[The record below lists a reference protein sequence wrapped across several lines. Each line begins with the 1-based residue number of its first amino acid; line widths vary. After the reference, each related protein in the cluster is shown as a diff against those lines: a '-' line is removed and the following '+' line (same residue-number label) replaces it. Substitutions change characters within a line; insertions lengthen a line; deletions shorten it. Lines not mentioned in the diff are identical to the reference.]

1 MTQTLSQLEH
11 SEAFIERHI
20 GSSAEQRQELLAA
33 VGARSLSA
41 LIQQIVPADIQLPGP
56 PPVGDAATEH
66 QALAELKAIA
76 SQNQRYKSYIGM
88 GYSAVLTPPVILRN
102 MLENPGWY
110 TAYTPYQPEVSQG
123 RLEALLN
130 FQTVTL
136 DLTGLDL
143 ASASLLDE
151 ATAAAEAMAL
161 AKRASKLK
169 DANRFFV
176 ADDVH
181 PQTLDVVRT
190 RAETFGFDVI
200 VDKAEKVLE
209 LDGVF
214 GVLLQQ
220 VGTTGELHDYSALLA
235 ELKSRKIITSVAAD
249 IMALVLLTAPGK
261 QGADVVFGSAQRFGV
276 PMGYG
281 GPHAA
286 FFACRD
292 EFKRS
297 MPGRIIGVSRDAA
310 GNTALRMAMQTIGMG
325 YSAVLTPPVILRNM
339 LENPGWYT
347 AYTPY
352 QPEVSQG
359 RLEALLNFQ
368 TVTLDLTG
376 LDLASASLLDE
387 ATAAAEAM
395 ALAKRASKLKD
406 ANRFFVADDVH
417 PQTLDVVRTRAE
429 TFGFDVIV
437 DKAEKVLELD
447 GVFGVLLQ
455 QVGTTGELHDYS
467 ALLAELKSRKIITSV
482 AADIMALVLL
492 TAPGKQGADVVF
504 GSAQRFGV
512 PMGYG
517 GPHAAFFACR
527 DEFKRSMPGRI
538 IGVSR
543 DAAGNTALRMAMQT
557 REQHIRRE
565 KANSNIC
572 TSQVLLAN
580 IASLYAVYHGPQGL
594 QRIAGRIHRL
604 TDILAAG
611 LQKAGLTLRHHTWF
625 DTLTVEVKDKAAVL
639 ERALSFGINLRTD
652 IHGAV
657 GITLDEATSREDVQT
672 LFALLAGDNHGLDI
686 DALDAAVS
694 KNSQSIP
701 AAMLRQDPIL
711 THPVFNRY
719 HSETEMM
726 RYMHRLERKDLALNQ
741 AMIPL
746 GSCTMKLNAAA
757 EMIPITWPEFSE
769 LHPFCPP
776 EQAAGYQQMIGQLSQ
791 WLVQLT
797 GYDAVCM
804 QPNSGAQ
811 GEYAGLLAIRRYHE
825 SRNEAGRHVCLIP
838 SSAHGTNPA
847 SAQMAGMSV
856 VVVACDKNGNID
868 LHDLRV
874 KAEQAGEELS
884 CIMVT
889 YPSTHGVYEETIR
902 EVCQIV
908 HQFGGQVY
916 LDGAN
921 MNAQVGITTPGYI
934 GADVSHLNL
943 HKTFCI
949 PHGGGGP
956 GMGPIGVKAHL
967 APFVPGHSVVQ
978 IDGVTTQQGAVSA
991 APFGSASILPI
1002 SWMYIR
1008 MMGAEGL
1015 KQASQMAILNA
1026 NYIAT
1031 RLKDAYP
1038 ILYTGRDHRVAHE
1051 CILDIRPLKE
1061 ETGISEMDI
1070 AKRLIDFGF
1079 HAPTMSFPVACTL
1092 MVEPTESESKVEL
1105 DRFIDAM
1112 LAIRSEIDRVAKGEW
1127 PLEDNPLV
1135 NAPHVQAELVND
1147 WQHPYSRELAVF
1159 PVAGVR
1165 ENKYWPSVKRLDDV
1179 YGDRNLFCSC
1189 VPMSDYE

>member
-11 SEAFIERHI
+11 GSAFTERHI
-20 GSSAEQRQELLAA
+20 GPSATQQQQMLTAIGAASLDELI
-33 VGARSLSA
+33 RH
-41 LIQQIVPADIQLPGP
+41 IVPADIQLPQP
-56 PPVGDAATEH
+56 PAVGDAATEY

-76 SQNQRYKSYIGM
+76 SRNQRYKSYIGM
-88 GYSAVLTPPVILRN
+88 GYHAVLTPPVILRN
-102 MLENPGWY
+102 VLENPGWY

-130 FQTVTL
+130 FQQLTQ
-136 DLTGLDL
+136 DLTGLEL

-151 ATAAAEAMAL
+151 ATAAAEAMAM
-161 AKRASKLK
+161 AKRVSKLK
-169 DANRFFV
+169 QANRFFV

-190 RAETFGFDVI
+190 RAQTFGFEI
-200 VDKAEKVLE
+200 VTGNAADAVKY
-209 LDGVF
+209 DDVF

-220 VGTTGELHDYSALLA
+220 TGTTGELHDYRALMT
-235 ELKSRKIITSVAAD
+235 ELKERKVIISVVSD
-249 IMALVLLTAPGK
+249 MMALVLLAAPGK
-261 QGADVVFGSAQRFGV
+261 QGADIVLGSAQRFGV

-292 EFKRS
+292 E
-297 MPGRIIGVSRDAA
+297 
-310 GNTALRMAMQTIGMG
+310 
-325 YSAVLTPPVILRNM
+325 Y
-339 LENPGWYT
+339 
-347 AYTPY
+347 
-352 QPEVSQG
+352 
-359 RLEALLNFQ
+359 
-368 TVTLDLTG
+368 
-376 LDLASASLLDE
+376 
-387 ATAAAEAM
+387 
-395 ALAKRASKLKD
+395 KRA
-406 ANRFFVADDVH
+406 
-417 PQTLDVVRTRAE
+417 
-429 TFGFDVIV
+429 
-437 DKAEKVLELD
+437 
-447 GVFGVLLQ
+447 
-455 QVGTTGELHDYS
+455 
-467 ALLAELKSRKIITSV
+467 
-482 AADIMALVLL
+482 
-492 TAPGKQGADVVF
+492 
-504 GSAQRFGV
+504 
-512 PMGYG
+512 
-517 GPHAAFFACR
+517 
-527 DEFKRSMPGRI
+527 MPGRI

-580 IASLYAVYHGPQGL
+580 IAGMYAVYHGPQGL
-594 QRIAGRIHRL
+594 KRIAGRIHRL

-611 LQKAGLTLRHHTWF
+611 LTARGLTLRHQHWF
-625 DTLTVEVKDKAAVL
+625 DTLTVEVADKTAVL
-639 ERALSFGINLRTD
+639 GRAVSAGINLRAD
-652 IHGAV
+652 LDGAV
-657 GITLDEATSREDVQT
+657 GIALDETTGRDDVLA
-672 LFALLAGDNHGLDI
+672 LFAVLLGDAHGLDI
-686 DALDAAVS
+686 DTLDAAVS
-694 KNSQSIP
+694 QQSASIP
-701 AAMLRQDPIL
+701 SALLRSDDIL
-711 THPVFNRY
+711 THPVFNQY

-726 RYMHRLERKDLALNQ
+726 RYLHRLESKDLALNQ

-746 GSCTMKLNAAA
+746 GSCTMKLNAVA
-757 EMIPITWPEFSE
+757 EMLPITWPEFAE
-769 LHPFCPP
+769 LHPFCPT
-776 EQAAGYQQMIGQLSQ
+776 EQALGYRQLITQLSE

-825 SRNEAGRHVCLIP
+825 SRNEGERTLCLIP

-847 SAQMAGMSV
+847 SAQMAGMQV
-856 VVVACDKNGNID
+856 VVVACDKQGNID
-868 LHDLRV
+868 LHDLRE
-874 KAEQAGEELS
+874 KAQQAGDKLS

-908 HQFGGQVY
+908 HQYGGQVY

-921 MNAQVGITTPGYI
+921 MNAQVGITSPGYI

-967 APFVPGHSVVQ
+967 APFVPGHQVVEM
-978 IDGVTTQQGAVSA
+978 DGVLTRQGAVSA

-1026 NYIAT
+1026 NYVAT

-1038 ILYTGRDHRVAHE
+1038 VLYTGRDGRVAHE
-1051 CILDIRPLKE
+1051 CILDIRPLKDS
-1061 ETGISEMDI
+1061 TGISEMDI
-1070 AKRLIDFGF
+1070 AKRLIDYGF
-1079 HAPTMSFPVACTL
+1079 HAPTMSFPVAGTL
-1092 MVEPTESESKVEL
+1092 MIEPTESESKVEL

-1112 LAIRSEIDRVAKGEW
+1112 LAIRAEVDRVAAGEW
-1127 PLEDNPLV
+1127 PHDDNPLV
-1135 NAPHVQAELVND
+1135 NAPHTQTELAVD
-1147 WQHPYSRELAVF
+1147 WSHPYSRELAVF
-1159 PVAGVR
+1159 PAGQTH
-1165 ENKYWPSVKRLDDV
+1165 KYWPAVKRLDDV

-1189 VPMSDYE
+1189 VPMSEYQ

>member
-1 MTQTLSQLEH
+1 MTQSLRQLENH
-11 SEAFIERHI
+11 EAFIDRHI
-20 GSSAEQRQELLAA
+20 GPDAQQQHEMLEA
-33 VGARSLSA
+33 VGARSLNE
-41 LIQQIVPADIQLPGP
+41 LIASIVPADIQLAEP
-56 PPVGDAATEH
+56 PQVGEAATEFA
-66 QALAELKAIA
+66 ALAELKTIA
-76 SQNQRYKSYIGM
+76 SRNKRFKTYIGM
-88 GYSAVLTPPVILRN
+88 GYTAVQTPPVILRN

-130 FQTVTL
+130 FQQVTL
-136 DLTGLDL
+136 DLTGLDI

-151 ATAAAEAMAL
+151 ATAAAEAMAM
-161 AKRASKLK
+161 AKRVSKLK
-169 DANRFFV
+169 NANRFFV
-176 ADDVH
+176 AADVH

-200 VDKAEKVLE
+200 VDDAAKVL
-209 LDGVF
+209 DHQDVF

-220 VGTTGELHDYSALLA
+220 VGTTGEVHDYSALIT
-235 ELKSRKIITSVAAD
+235 ELKQRKVIVSVAAD
-249 IMALVLLTAPGK
+249 FMTLVLLTAPGK
-261 QGADVVFGSAQRFGV
+261 QGADIVFGSAQRFGV

-286 FFACRD
+286 FFAARD

-310 GNTALRMAMQTIGMG
+310 GR
-325 YSAVLTPPVILRNM
+325 
-339 LENPGWYT
+339 
-347 AYTPY
+347 
-352 QPEVSQG
+352 
-359 RLEALLNFQ
+359 
-368 TVTLDLTG
+368 
-376 LDLASASLLDE
+376 
-387 ATAAAEAM
+387 
-395 ALAKRASKLKD
+395 
-406 ANRFFVADDVH
+406 
-417 PQTLDVVRTRAE
+417 
-429 TFGFDVIV
+429 
-437 DKAEKVLELD
+437 
-447 GVFGVLLQ
+447 
-455 QVGTTGELHDYS
+455 
-467 ALLAELKSRKIITSV
+467 
-482 AADIMALVLL
+482 
-492 TAPGKQGADVVF
+492 
-504 GSAQRFGV
+504 
-512 PMGYG
+512 
-517 GPHAAFFACR
+517 
-527 DEFKRSMPGRI
+527 
-538 IGVSR
+538 
-543 DAAGNTALRMAMQT
+543 TALRMAMQT

-580 IASLYAVYHGPQGL
+580 IASLYAVFHGPAGL
-594 QRIAGRIHRL
+594 KRIAGRIHRL
-604 TDILAAG
+604 ADILAAG
-611 LQKAGLTLRHHTWF
+611 LQQKGLVLRHKHWF
-625 DTLTVEVKDKAAVL
+625 DTLCVEVADKGAVL
-639 ERALSFGINLRTD
+639 ARAEANEINLRSD
-652 IHGAV
+652 ILNAV
-657 GITLDEATSREDVQT
+657 GITLDEATTREDVQA
-672 LFALLAGDNHGLDI
+672 LFTVLLGDNHGLDI
-686 DALDAAVS
+686 DKLDQNVAGDS
-694 KNSQSIP
+694 LSIP
-701 AAMLRQDPIL
+701 TGMLRTDEFL

-726 RYMHRLERKDLALNQ
+726 RYMHSLERKDLALNQ

-757 EMIPITWPEFSE
+757 EMIPITWPEFAE
-769 LHPFCPP
+769 LHPFCPAN
-776 EQAAGYQQMIGQLSQ
+776 QAEGYHQMISQLSD
-791 WLVQLT
+791 WLVKLT
-797 GYDAVCM
+797 GYDALCM

-825 SRNEAGRHVCLIP
+825 SRNEGSRNLCLIP

-847 SAQMAGMSV
+847 SAQMAGMEV
-856 VVVACDKNGNID
+856 VVVACDKQGNID
-868 LHDLRV
+868 LHDLRL
-874 KAEQAGEELS
+874 KAEQAGDALS

-921 MNAQVGITTPGYI
+921 MNAQVGITSPGYI

-978 IDGVTTQQGAVSA
+978 IEEMLTQQGAVSA

-1008 MMGAEGL
+1008 MMGAQGL
-1015 KQASQMAILNA
+1015 KKASQVAILNA

-1031 RLKDAYP
+1031 RLKSAFP
-1038 ILYTGRDHRVAHE
+1038 ILYTGRSGHVAHE

-1061 ETGISEMDI
+1061 ETGISELDI

-1079 HAPTMSFPVACTL
+1079 HAPTMSFPVAGTL
-1092 MVEPTESESKVEL
+1092 MVEPTESESKLEL

-1112 LAIRSEIDRVAKGEW
+1112 LTIRTEIDRVARGEW

-1135 NAPHVQAELVND
+1135 NAPHTQDEIVAD
-1147 WQHPYSRELAVF
+1147 WTHPYTRELAVF
-1159 PVAGVR
+1159 PTGHG
-1165 ENKYWPSVKRLDDV
+1165 NKYWPTVKRLDDV
-1179 YGDRNLFCSC
+1179 FGDRNLFCSC
-1189 VPMSDYE
+1189 VPMSEYQ

>member
-1 MTQTLSQLEH
+1 MTQNLSQLEH
-11 SEAFIERHI
+11 NDAFIQRHI
-20 GSSAEQRQELLAA
+20 GSSAEQQQQMLAA
-33 VGARSLSA
+33 VGANSLST
-41 LIQQIVPADIQLPGP
+41 LIQQIVPADIQLPSP
-56 PPVGDAATEH
+56 PPVGEAATEH
-66 QALAELKAIA
+66 QALAELKGIA

-88 GYSAVLTPPVILRN
+88 GYSPVLTPPVILRN

-130 FQTVTL
+130 FQQLTQ

-151 ATAAAEAMAL
+151 ATAAAESMAL

-181 PQTLDVVRT
+181 PQTLDVVLT
-190 RAETFGFDVI
+190 RAETFGFEVI
-200 VDKAEKVLE
+200 VDRAEKVLE
-209 LDGVF
+209 LEGVF

-220 VGTTGELHDYSALLA
+220 VGTTGELHDYSALLS
-235 ELKSRKIITSVAAD
+235 ELKK
-249 IMALVLLTAPGK
+249 
-261 QGADVVFGSAQRFGV
+261 
-276 PMGYG
+276 
-281 GPHAA
+281 
-286 FFACRD
+286 
-292 EFKRS
+292 
-297 MPGRIIGVSRDAA
+297 
-310 GNTALRMAMQTIGMG
+310 
-325 YSAVLTPPVILRNM
+325 
-339 LENPGWYT
+339 
-347 AYTPY
+347 
-352 QPEVSQG
+352 
-359 RLEALLNFQ
+359 
-368 TVTLDLTG
+368 
-376 LDLASASLLDE
+376 
-387 ATAAAEAM
+387 
-395 ALAKRASKLKD
+395 
-406 ANRFFVADDVH
+406 
-417 PQTLDVVRTRAE
+417 
-429 TFGFDVIV
+429 
-437 DKAEKVLELD
+437 
-447 GVFGVLLQ
+447 
-455 QVGTTGELHDYS
+455 
-467 ALLAELKSRKIITSV
+467 RKIITSV

-594 QRIAGRIHRL
+594 QRIAGRIHRM

-611 LQKAGLTLRHHTWF
+611 LQQAGLTLRFAHWF
-625 DTLTVEVKDKAAVL
+625 DTLTVEVKNKAAVL
-639 ERALSFGINLRTD
+639 ARALSFGINLRTD

-657 GITLDEATSREDVQT
+657 GITLDETTSREDLQILFT
-672 LFALLAGDNHGLDI
+672 LLVGDNHGLDI
-686 DALDAAVS
+686 DLLDAKVS
-694 KNSQSIP
+694 QNSQSIQTG
-701 AAMLRQDPIL
+701 MLRQDPIL

-757 EMIPITWPEFSE
+757 EMIPITWPEFAE

-825 SRNEAGRHVCLIP
+825 SRNQASRHICLIP

-856 VVVACDKNGNID
+856 VVVACDKQGNID
-868 LHDLRV
+868 LHDLRQ
-874 KAEQAGEELS
+874 KAGEAGDELS

-978 IDGVTTQQGAVSA
+978 IDGMTTQQGAVSA

-1008 MMGAEGL
+1008 MMGADGL
-1015 KQASQMAILNA
+1015 KQASQVAILNA

-1031 RLKDAYP
+1031 RLKEAYP
-1038 ILYTGRDHRVAHE
+1038 VLYTGHDGRVAHE

-1061 ETGISEMDI
+1061 ATGISEMDI

-1079 HAPTMSFPVACTL
+1079 HAPTMSFPVAGTL

-1112 LAIRSEIDRVAKGEW
+1112 LAIRAEIEKVARGEW

-1135 NAPHVQAELVND
+1135 NAPHTQAELVGE

-1159 PVAGVR
+1159 PVAGVM

-1189 VPMSDYE
+1189 VPISDYE

>member
-1 MTQTLSQLEH
+1 MTQSLRQLENH
-11 SEAFIERHI
+11 EAFVDRHI
-20 GSSAEQRQELLAA
+20 GPNAQQQHEMLET
-33 VGARSLSA
+33 VGARSLNE
-41 LIQQIVPADIQLPGP
+41 LIASIVPADIQLAEP
-56 PPVGDAATEH
+56 PQVGEAATEFA
-66 QALAELKAIA
+66 ALAELKTIA
-76 SQNQRYKSYIGM
+76 SRNKRFKTYIGM
-88 GYSAVLTPPVILRN
+88 GYTAVQTPPVILRN

-130 FQTVTL
+130 FQQVTL
-136 DLTGLDL
+136 DLTGLDI

-151 ATAAAEAMAL
+151 ATAAAEAMAM
-161 AKRASKLK
+161 AKRVSKLK
-169 DANRFFV
+169 NANRFFV
-176 ADDVH
+176 AADVH

-200 VDKAEKVLE
+200 VDDAAKVL
-209 LDGVF
+209 DHQDVF

-220 VGTTGELHDYSALLA
+220 VGTTGDVHDYSALIT
-235 ELKSRKIITSVAAD
+235 ELKQRKVIVSVAAD
-249 IMALVLLTAPGK
+249 LMTLVLLTAPGK
-261 QGADVVFGSAQRFGV
+261 QGADIVFGSAQRFGV

-286 FFACRD
+286 FFAARD

-310 GNTALRMAMQTIGMG
+310 GR
-325 YSAVLTPPVILRNM
+325 
-339 LENPGWYT
+339 
-347 AYTPY
+347 
-352 QPEVSQG
+352 
-359 RLEALLNFQ
+359 
-368 TVTLDLTG
+368 
-376 LDLASASLLDE
+376 
-387 ATAAAEAM
+387 
-395 ALAKRASKLKD
+395 
-406 ANRFFVADDVH
+406 
-417 PQTLDVVRTRAE
+417 
-429 TFGFDVIV
+429 
-437 DKAEKVLELD
+437 
-447 GVFGVLLQ
+447 
-455 QVGTTGELHDYS
+455 
-467 ALLAELKSRKIITSV
+467 
-482 AADIMALVLL
+482 
-492 TAPGKQGADVVF
+492 
-504 GSAQRFGV
+504 
-512 PMGYG
+512 
-517 GPHAAFFACR
+517 
-527 DEFKRSMPGRI
+527 
-538 IGVSR
+538 
-543 DAAGNTALRMAMQT
+543 TALRMAMQT

-580 IASLYAVYHGPQGL
+580 IASLYAVFHGPAGL
-594 QRIAGRIHRL
+594 KRIAGRIHRL
-604 TDILAAG
+604 TDVLAAG
-611 LQKAGLTLRHHTWF
+611 LQQKGLVLRHKHWF
-625 DTLTVEVKDKAAVL
+625 DTLCVEVTDKAAVL
-639 ERALSFGINLRTD
+639 ARAEANEINLRSD
-652 IHGAV
+652 ILNAV
-657 GITLDEATSREDVQT
+657 GITLDEATTREDVQA
-672 LFALLAGDNHGLDI
+672 LFSVLLGDNHGLDI
-686 DALDAAVS
+686 DKLDQNVAGDS
-694 KNSQSIP
+694 LSIP
-701 AAMLRQDPIL
+701 KAMLREDEFL

-726 RYMHRLERKDLALNQ
+726 RYMHSLERKDLALNQ

-757 EMIPITWPEFSE
+757 EMIPITWPEFAE
-769 LHPFCPP
+769 LHPFCPAN
-776 EQAAGYQQMIGQLSQ
+776 QAEGYHQMISQLSD
-791 WLVQLT
+791 WLVKLT
-797 GYDAVCM
+797 GYDALCM

-825 SRNEAGRHVCLIP
+825 SRNEGGRNLCLIP

-847 SAQMAGMSV
+847 SAQMAGMEV
-856 VVVACDKNGNID
+856 VVVACDKQGNID
-868 LHDLRV
+868 LHDLRA
-874 KAEQAGEELS
+874 KAEQAGDALS

-921 MNAQVGITTPGYI
+921 MNAQVGITSPGYI

-978 IDGVTTQQGAVSA
+978 IEEMLTQQGAVSA

-1008 MMGAEGL
+1008 MMGAQGL
-1015 KQASQMAILNA
+1015 KKASQVAILNA

-1031 RLKDAYP
+1031 RLKSAFP
-1038 ILYTGRDHRVAHE
+1038 ILYTGRSGHVAHE

-1061 ETGISEMDI
+1061 ETGISELDI

-1079 HAPTMSFPVACTL
+1079 HAPTMSFPVAGTL
-1092 MVEPTESESKVEL
+1092 MVEPTESESKLEL

-1112 LAIRSEIDRVAKGEW
+1112 LTIRTEIDRVARGEW

-1135 NAPHVQAELVND
+1135 NAPHTQDEIVAD
-1147 WQHPYSRELAVF
+1147 WGHPYTRELAVF
-1159 PVAGVR
+1159 PTGHG
-1165 ENKYWPSVKRLDDV
+1165 NKYWPTVKRLDDV
-1179 YGDRNLFCSC
+1179 FGDRNLFCSC
-1189 VPMSDYE
+1189 VPMSEYQ

>member
-1 MTQTLSQLEH
+1 MTQTLSQLEN
-11 SEAFIERHI
+11 SEAFIGRHI
-20 GSSAEQRQELLAA
+20 GPSSQQQQQMLDT
-33 VGARSLSA
+33 VGADSLNA
-41 LIQQIVPADIQLPGP
+41 LIQQIVPVDIQLPGP
-56 PPVGDAATEH
+56 PAVGDAVTEH

-130 FQTVTL
+130 FQQLTL

-200 VDKAEKVLE
+200 VDKAEKVLDLE
-209 LDGVF
+209 GVF

-220 VGTTGELHDYSALLA
+220 VGTTGEVHDYTALLG
-235 ELKSRKIITSVAAD
+235 ELKSRKIVTSVAAD
-249 IMALVLLTAPGK
+249 IMALVLLAAPGK

-310 GNTALRMAMQTIGMG
+310 G
-325 YSAVLTPPVILRNM
+325 
-339 LENPGWYT
+339 
-347 AYTPY
+347 
-352 QPEVSQG
+352 
-359 RLEALLNFQ
+359 
-368 TVTLDLTG
+368 
-376 LDLASASLLDE
+376 
-387 ATAAAEAM
+387 
-395 ALAKRASKLKD
+395 K
-406 ANRFFVADDVH
+406 
-417 PQTLDVVRTRAE
+417 
-429 TFGFDVIV
+429 
-437 DKAEKVLELD
+437 
-447 GVFGVLLQ
+447 
-455 QVGTTGELHDYS
+455 
-467 ALLAELKSRKIITSV
+467 
-482 AADIMALVLL
+482 
-492 TAPGKQGADVVF
+492 
-504 GSAQRFGV
+504 
-512 PMGYG
+512 
-517 GPHAAFFACR
+517 
-527 DEFKRSMPGRI
+527 
-538 IGVSR
+538 
-543 DAAGNTALRMAMQT
+543 TALRMAMQT

-580 IASLYAVYHGPQGL
+580 IASLYAVFHGPEGL
-594 QRIAGRIHRL
+594 KRIASRIHRL
-604 TDILAAG
+604 TDILASG
-611 LQKAGLTLRHHTWF
+611 LKQGGLTLRHNTWF

-639 ERALSFGINLRTD
+639 ERALSFGLNLRTD

-657 GITLDEATSREDVQT
+657 GVTLDEATSREDVQI
-672 LFALLAGDNHGLDI
+672 LFAALLGDDNGLDI
-686 DALDAAVS
+686 DKLDKAAS
-694 KNSQSIP
+694 TDSNSIP
-701 AAMLRQDPIL
+701 AAMLRVDPIL
-711 THPVFNRY
+711 THPVFNQY

-726 RYMHRLERKDLALNQ
+726 RYMHRLEKKDLALNQ

-757 EMIPITWPEFSE
+757 EMIPITWPEFAE
-769 LHPFCPP
+769 LHPFCPT

-825 SRNEAGRHVCLIP
+825 SRNESSRHICLIP

-847 SAQMAGMSV
+847 SAQMASMTV
-856 VVVACDKNGNID
+856 VVVACDKQGNID
-868 LHDLRV
+868 LSDLRE
-874 KAEQAGEELS
+874 KAAKAGDELS

-908 HQFGGQVY
+908 HQYGGQVY

-978 IDGVTTQQGAVSA
+978 IDGVLTQNGAVSA

-1015 KQASQMAILNA
+1015 KQASQVAILNA

-1038 ILYTGRDHRVAHE
+1038 VLYTGRDGRVAHE

-1061 ETGISEMDI
+1061 TVGISEMDI
-1070 AKRLIDFGF
+1070 AKRLIDYGF
-1079 HAPTMSFPVACTL
+1079 HAPTMSFPVAGTL

-1105 DRFIDAM
+1105 DRFIDA
-1112 LAIRSEIDRVAKGEW
+1112 LLSIRKEIDRVAKGEW
-1127 PLEDNPLV
+1127 PLADNPLV
-1135 NAPHVQAELVND
+1135 NAPHVQNELVNE
-1147 WQHPYSRELAVF
+1147 WNHPYTREVAVF
-1159 PVAGVR
+1159 PAGD
-1165 ENKYWPSVKRLDDV
+1165 ENKYWPTVKRLDDV

-1189 VPMSDYE
+1189 VPMSDYK